1 LQIRV
6 PICNNALPSLFMTG
20 LLHYV
25 LPKLVLLLITRVYK
39 GLVDVANIRP
49 CALLFGLI
57 VASEEKK

>member
-1 LQIRV
+1 
-6 PICNNALPSLFMTG
+6 
-20 LLHYV
+20 V

-49 CALLFGLI
+49 HVLLFGLI

>member
-1 LQIRV
+1 
-6 PICNNALPSLFMTG
+6 MTR
-20 LLHYV
+20 LLHYCASKV
-25 LPKLVLLLITRVYK
+25 SFVIDTRVYK